1 EKSRSYTAPSGDTL
15 VCYADGLTQDTFK
28 ICKEF
33 LRPFK
38 KCLRKLHLPKDFPR
52 DKKLKYTKKNLIIL
66 GDHINM
72 FLQHYCKAWELKQW
86 RKMLWRFVSL
96 FSALDAKQLRKLYR
110 YSKSNQ
116 TAKFLVRP
124 INQWLTKLAAKSIA
138 NITALPALLAW
149 RLPGPSM
156 GLLRAIV
163 HLFAPGIACATNKGR
178 IWPIGISHF
187 LLHPQIS

>member
-1 EKSRSYTAPSGDTL
+1 SEKSRSYTAPSGDTL

-116 TAKFLVRP
+116 TAKFLP
-124 INQWLTKLAAKSIA
+124 LSPTSSNQLDLGQPDLPGQRTTLLRCQSRVTDHAASPRKRGVVMPERMDKL
-138 NITALPALLAW
+138 LLA
-149 RLPGPSM
+149 
-156 GLLRAIV
+156 
-163 HLFAPGIACATNKGR
+163 
-178 IWPIGISHF
+178 
-187 LLHPQIS
+187 